1 MSYMNILNRYLEE
14 YNAAPVSGISYQQY
28 DICET
33 EGCYQVLE
41 QTRLVASTDT
51 LQQAKELIDS
61 ITSGC

>member
-28 DICET
+28 DICGT